1 MFTGF
6 NKSCITK
13 YRKDFMNVS
22 PVQNNNSQS
31 FGMAFRLKGDGAKK
45 LATLLEEVNSKE
57 ASHITDDLIKPIH
70 ELKTADVIYDGKDVM
85 IKPLNNLKSSS
96 WGGDEVL
103 FVTDKRPS
111 VANHMNRSSVKYYVG
126 KNDYRVVNY
135 PELQELSSLEEKTQL
150 GQKLLNAREI
160 VKDMDKQAA
169 QRAYDAQQVAEKN
182 ARIDAKAK
190 ELQDLYG

>member
-1 MFTGF
+1 
-6 NKSCITK
+6 
-13 YRKDFMNVS
+13 MNVS

-31 FGMAFRLKGDGAKK
+31 FGMAFKLKGDGAKK

-57 ASHITDDLIKPIH
+57 AYHITEDLIKPIH
-70 ELKTADVIYDGKDVM
+70 SLKTADVIYDGKDVTINP
-85 IKPLNNLKSSS
+85 IKNLKSSS
-96 WGGDEVL
+96 WDDDEVMA
-103 FVTDKRPS
+103 VSDKKPGVS
-111 VANHMNRSSVKYYVG
+111 NYMNRSSVKYYLD
-126 KNDYRVVNY
+126 KDDYCVVDY
-135 PELQELSSLEEKTQL
+135 PERKELSSLEEKTSL

-169 QRAYDAQQVAEKN
+169 QRAYEAQQLAEKN

>member
-1 MFTGF
+1 
-6 NKSCITK
+6 
-13 YRKDFMNVS
+13 MNIS

-70 ELKTADVIYDGKDVM
+70 ELKTADVIYDGKDVT
-85 IKPLNNLKSSS
+85 ITPVRTFKSSFE
-96 WGGDEVL
+96 DFDVL
-103 FVTDKRPS
+103 VVSDKKPGVS
-111 VANHMNRSSVKYYVG
+111 NYMNRSSVKYYVG
-126 KNDYRVVNY
+126 KDDYCVVDY
-135 PELQELSSLEEKTQL
+135 TERKELSSLEEKTSL

-169 QRAYDAQQVAEKN
+169 QRAYEAQQVTEKN
-182 ARIDAKAK
+182 ARIDARAK
-190 ELQDLYG
+190 ELQDLYV